1 MRIPA
6 LSIILTVFMT
16 CNLRA
21 QQLTDRVNTNTIIQN
36 TTLSGEYFLG
46 FSYSDVTE
54 LSKFDLKR
62 GYFTLKTRLND
73 KLSVRY
79 TQDITLDTEGD
90 DAGNVEMRL
99 KYLYLAVDLE
109 EIGLMRNSSI
119 EFGLV
124 HRPWVDFEQKINGY
138 RVQGPMY
145 TDRYDISTSADFG
158 IMVEGLIGGV
168 LTGDKTDYLSSGH
181 NGRYGSYAI
190 GLFNGGGYHQIEQ
203 NNNKVVE
210 SRLTL
215 RPLPDI
221 APGIQISWAL
231 ALGKTNL
238 PGNQGDYLMNLF
250 FLSSENRILRFT
262 AQYYRGTGSY
272 DGSLTDISGTSYK
285 NNGYSLFAE
294 ILIPETPISLFSRY
308 DSFDSH
314 QFTLLQ
320 SRSAIGGI
328 AYRFMRNKV
337 LFNYQHDSL
346 NGITET
352 IWEIA
357 LGISF

>member
-1 MRIPA
+1 
-6 LSIILTVFMT
+6 MT
-16 CNLRA
+16 FSLRA
-21 QQLTDRVNTNTIIQN
+21 QQLPDGVNASTIIQN

-46 FSYSDVTE
+46 FSYNDVTE

-73 KLSVRY
+73 MLSVRY
-79 TQDITLDTEGD
+79 TQDITLDREGD

-109 EIGLMRNSSI
+109 EIGLIRNSSI

-138 RVQGPMY
+138 RVQGPMF
-145 TDRYDISTSADFG
+145 TDHYDISTSADFG

-168 LTGDKTDYLSSGH
+168 LTGDKTDYLASGYR
-181 NGRYGSYAI
+181 GRYGSYAI
-190 GLFNGGGYHQIEQ
+190 GLFNGGGYHSIEQ

-231 ALGKTNL
+231 AVGKTNL
-238 PGNQGDYLMNLF
+238 PENQGDYLMNLF
-250 FLSSENRILRFT
+250 FLSSEHRLLRFT

-272 DGSLTDISGTSYK
+272 DGSLTDISGTSY
-285 NNGYSLFAE
+285 NNDGYSLFAE
-294 ILIPETPISLFSRY
+294 IPVPQTPLSLFSRY
-308 DSFDSH
+308 DSFNSH
-314 QFTLLQ
+314 QLTLLQ
-320 SRSAIGGI
+320 SRSLIGGI
-328 AYRFMRNKV
+328 TYRFFGNKV

-346 NGITET
+346 NGITEN

-357 LGISF
+357 LEISF